1 MSSRDYM
8 TALQRRFHIASE
20 RTAELGHEVED
31 AYDKLHDELS
41 REQQKLLLR
50 FLDAE
55 NRFRDEEKLDGFFS
69 GFRLAN
75 GIHTEQNTIPPYSY
89 EQEDEE
95 RAREIIRLEM
105 EDGE

>member
-1 MSSRDYM
+1 MRDYM
-8 TALQRRFHIASE
+8 TALQRRFHITSE
-20 RTAELGHEVED
+20 RTIELGHEVEA
-31 AYDKLHDELS
+31 AYDMLHDELS

-55 NRFRDEEKLDGFFS
+55 NRFRDEEKLDSFFS

-75 GIHTEQNTIPPYSY
+75 GIHTELNTIPSYSY

-95 RAREIIRLEM
+95 RAREIIRREM
-105 EDGE
+105 ENDN

>member
-1 MSSRDYM
+1 MRDYM
-8 TALQRRFHIASE
+8 TALQRRFHIKSE
-20 RTAELGHEVED
+20 RTVELGHDVEA

-41 REQQKLLLR
+41 GEQQKLLLR

-55 NRFRDEEKLDGFFS
+55 NRFRDEEKLDSFFS

-75 GIHTEQNTIPPYSY
+75 GIHTELNTIPPYSY

-105 EDGE
+105 EGGE

>member
-1 MSSRDYM
+1 M
-8 TALQRRFHIASE
+8 TALQRRFHIKSE
-20 RTAELGHEVED
+20 RTVELGHEVGA

-55 NRFRDEEKLDGFFS
+55 NRFRDEEKLDSFFS

-75 GIHTEQNTIPPYSY
+75 GIHAELNTIPPYSF